1 MAEHPRQS
9 WRKRSWW
16 GAGGLLLLAGFIPL
30 WGQEGEEVVIL
41 KDGFIIQGSARKEI
55 TTVVDKA
62 SGQIVPIV
70 KDTGFDLVD
79 EGPKVVVFSEHVRQ
93 KGAIAPRAKLRPKYR
108 AFRQEFVG
116 RVSSYPLPAGMGLLE
131 APEFNDQW
139 RRRIKVRTPIS
150 FEHIDQQIT
159 YMDPHFIY
167 IVSPT
172 HLWRLAYRTS
182 EWDPQVVRKL
192 LSMHP
197 ELAEKSG
204 RPEAS
209 KRIALAR
216 FMLEAGWLAI
226 ALEDIAAIRKAFP
239 QGVPAEDKEA
249 FEELVRDANT
259 AMADLVLKEAEA
271 ALTAARYDYLLELGS
286 AFPADKAQPAQIER
300 FTALLA
306 QGKTLREQYQ
316 KARAALRRLLD
327 EFTGLHQ
334 ARACHA
340 VAGGAALLFWPR
352 KAVPA
357 DQAELLEA
365 GEAVYNELH
374 PDLVERIDT
383 FLTLFAQTQRELQQ
397 GRDPTHK
404 PQELLAAAI
413 SGWIKGRNGATPN
426 PQTALRLWQ
435 ARLFV
440 LAYQRSPDLNM
451 RRELLARYQQSQP
464 LPPEEIA
471 QIIML
476 LPPAEPE
483 NLLFRHGEPLSTP
496 PGLPA
501 GIYRRFTPSTTDF
514 PRGIPYLLRLPPE
527 YHHGRPWPV
536 LIVLTHTTV
545 PAAEALASVVRE
557 ADRHGYI
564 LLAPDWTNAFGSGWR
579 WQGEDHALVLDVLRD
594 AIRHFCIDNDRVYLL
609 GYAEGANMALDVGLS
624 HPDLFAALAA
634 FSPRP
639 KWTNFLSEYWTNAQ
653 KLPCYIVTGE
663 FSGDSLQQTRR
674 LFEKWMPRGFPAL
687 LHVYK
692 GRGLELYPV
701 EIPTLF
707 DWFQRKRRVSGTATL
722 ALGPIARPPWTTMRL
737 SDNRFYWLGAEQID
751 SRRLIDNLPPG
762 RLIVPATLQGDI
774 LGDNLVTLRT
784 LGIQRLTLYFTR
796 DLIDWNKPVRITING
811 SAPMG
816 YRPRLLSPH
825 LETLLEDYR
834 QRGDRRNPVLAKI
847 EVEAR

>member
-1 MAEHPRQS
+1 MAKHLVRHP
-9 WRKRSWW
+9 KRRLW
-16 GAGGLLLLAGFIPL
+16 GGAVGLLLLAGFLPV
-30 WGQEGEEVVIL
+30 WSQDGEEVVIL
-41 KDGFIIQGSARKEI
+41 RDGFILQGSARKEI

-62 SGQIVPIV
+62 SGRIVPIV

-93 KGAIAPRAKLRPKYR
+93 KGAVAPQAKLRPKYR
-108 AFRQEFVG
+108 AYRQEFVG
-116 RVSSYPLPAGMGLLE
+116 RVSSFPLPAGMKLLE
-131 APEFNDQW
+131 APEFNAQW
-139 RRRIKVRTPIS
+139 RRRIKVSTPIS

-167 IVSPT
+167 IVSST
-172 HLWRLAYRTS
+172 HTWRVAYRTS

-192 LSMHP
+192 LLMHP
-197 ELAEKSG
+197 ELAEKEG
-204 RPEAS
+204 QPEAS

-226 ALEDIAAIRKAFP
+226 ALEDIEAIRKAFP

-249 FEELVRDANT
+249 FDTLVRDANT

-271 ALTAARYDYLLELGS
+271 ALAAARYNYLQELGS

-300 FTALLA
+300 FTAILA
-306 QGKTLREQYQ
+306 QGKTLRERYQ
-316 KARAALRRLLD
+316 QARAALRRLLD
-327 EFTGLHQ
+327 AFTGLDQ
-334 ARACHA
+334 ARGCHA
-340 VAGGAALLFWPR
+340 VAGGPALLFWPR
-352 KAVPA
+352 KALSPSDA
-357 DQAELLEA
+357 LLVQA
-365 GEAVYNELH
+365 GEAVYAELH

-404 PQELLAAAI
+404 PQELLAAAV

-435 ARLFV
+435 ARLLV
-440 LAYQRSPDLNM
+440 LDYQRSPDLNS
-451 RRELLARYQQSQP
+451 RRELLARYSQSQP

-483 NLLFRHGEPLSTP
+483 HLLFRSGEPLSAGA
-496 PGLPA
+496 GLPS
-501 GIYRRFTPSTTDF
+501 GIYRRITPSTPDN

-536 LIVLTHTTV
+536 LIVLTHTTI
-545 PAAEALASVVRE
+545 PAAEALASVARE
-557 ADRHGYI
+557 ADRYGYI
-564 LLAPDWTNAFGSGWR
+564 LLAPDWTNAFDSGWR
-579 WQGEDHALVLDVLRD
+579 WQGDDHAYVLDVLRD
-594 AIRHFCIDNDRVYLL
+594 AIRHFCVDNDRVYLL

-639 KWTNFLSEYWTNAQ
+639 KWANFLSEYWTNAQ

-663 FSGDSLQQTRR
+663 LSGDSLQNTRR

-707 DWFQRKRRVSGTATL
+707 DWLQRKRRVSGTATL
-722 ALGPIARPPWTTMRL
+722 ALGPIARPPWTTMRA
-737 SDNRFYWLGAEQID
+737 SDNRFYWLGAEQIEP
-751 SRRLIDNLPPG
+751 RRLIDNLAPG
-762 RLIVPATLQGDI
+762 RLIVPATVQGDI

-784 LGIQRLTLYFTR
+784 LGIQRLALHFTR

-811 SAPMG
+811 NSPLG
-816 YRPRLLSPH
+816 YRPQRLVPN

-834 QRGDRRNPVLAKI
+834 QRGDRRNPILAKLELDI
-847 EVEAR
+847 R